1 MVMPLWDD
9 NPFKLPVKPVV
20 TWSLIAVNVLVFVFE
35 IGSGTGDPQDVA
47 NNFGLLPS
55 ALIGDVSIASAAP
68 PVLTLFTYAFLH
80 GDVVHLLTNMIFL
93 WVFGDDI
100 EEALGRLRFLAFYL
114 ACGALAGLI
123 YVASD

>member
-35 IGSGTGDPQDVA
+35 IGIGTGDPQDVA

-68 PVLTLFTYAFLH
+68 PVLTLFTYACHIGGMAAGAVLFPL
-80 GDVVHLLTNMIFL
+80 MRPA
-93 WVFGDDI
+93 WVELFQCIRPPKAPAVAAAADGVGG
-100 EEALGRLRFLAFYL
+100 ARFN
-114 ACGALAGLI
+114 
-123 YVASD
+123 